1 MRPAAAVG
9 AGRACS
15 HLPVSLQQ
23 MLQLHAAAWLTPL
36 GTCNIHPSPLTVY
49 SAYTV
54 AEVEYERR
62 DEGFFQLGS

>member
-1 MRPAAAVG
+1 
-9 AGRACS
+9 
-15 HLPVSLQQ
+15 